1 MTCVTGLL
9 INNIALPV
17 NASIKEAF
25 SVAEKRLRALRIY
38 TDGLTFHIFKRSI
51 DARKKNDIKLVY
63 SVLASGSFGRLEE
76 RKLIAQNI
84 SLYTKA
90 VPKIEYGDGNID
102 GRVVVVG
109 AGPCGL
115 FCSLLLAECGYA
127 PLILERGGPTEERK
141 RKIDEF
147 KKTRILDTSTNI
159 QFGAGGAGTFS
170 DGKLVT
176 RINDSLTNYVLEK
189 FVEFGAPSDILV
201 SARPHIGTDILS
213 NVIDRIIERIIS
225 LGGEIMYHT
234 RFIDYKE
241 GTKGVCS
248 VITDR
253 GEIPCSDLVLAVG
266 HSARDTYETLI
277 DRGLNIIAKPFS
289 VGMRIEH
296 LAEDI
301 DRAMYGDYAGHP
313 ALGHAEYNLSFNT
326 KERGVYTFC
335 MCPGGVVVAA
345 TSEEG
350 GVVTNGMS
358 YHARSCVNSNSAVL
372 CSIYT
377 TDHEGTSR
385 SAIAF
390 QKRIEAMAFLAG
402 GADYSAPIM
411 TVGDFLTG
419 KYGSEPKKVMP
430 TYMDG
435 DGVRLA
441 RAESFLPSF
450 VTENIRGGL
459 LHFDRQIRG
468 FASKDAILT
477 GAETRTSAPVRIMRD
492 NILGACSGI
501 PNLYPSGEGAG
512 YAGGITSAAIDGLKT
527 ALSILRKYRPR
538 IDG

>member
-1 MTCVTGLL
+1 MSFNLTGLI
-9 INNIALPV
+9 INNIALSV
-17 NASIKEAF
+17 NASFKEAF
-25 SVAEKRLRALRIY
+25 SVAKKRLRSVGISTEDVLF
-38 TDGLTFHIFKRSI
+38 DIFKRSI

-63 SVLASGSFGRLEE
+63 SVLARGSFGALDEGRL
-76 RKLIAQNI
+76 KAANI

-90 VPKIEYGDGNID
+90 TPQIEYGQGEMD

-115 FCSLLLAECGYA
+115 FCSLLLAESGYA
-127 PLILERGGPTEERK
+127 PLILERGGSVTERK
-141 RKIDEF
+141 RIIDEF
-147 KKTRILDTSTNI
+147 KRTRILDTSTNI

-189 FVEFGAPSDILV
+189 FVEFGAPADILV

-213 NVIDRIIERIIS
+213 VVIDRMIDKIVS

-234 RFIDYKE
+234 RFIDYKA
-241 GTKGVCS
+241 GARGVS
-248 VITDR
+248 AVITDK
-253 GEIPCSDLVLAVG
+253 GEIACSDLVLAVG

-277 DRGLNIIAKPFS
+277 DKGLDIIPKAFS

-301 DRAMYGDYAGHP
+301 DKAMYGDFAGHP
-313 ALGHAEYNLSFNT
+313 ALGHAEYNLSYNT

-358 YHARSCVNSNSAVL
+358 YHTRSSRNSNCAVL
-372 CSIYT
+372 ST
-377 TDHEGTSR
+377 VFTSDHGGTSR
-385 SAIAF
+385 SGIDF
-390 QKRIEAMAFLAG
+390 QRRIERLAYISG
-402 GADYSAPIM
+402 GSDYSAPIM
-411 TVGDFLTG
+411 TVGDFLNKNYCT
-419 KYGSEPKKVMP
+419 SPSRVIP
-430 TYMDG
+430 SYMDG

-441 RAESFLPSF
+441 SAEDFLPSF

-459 LHFDRQIRG
+459 VQFDRQISG

-477 GAETRTSAPVRIMRD
+477 GAETRTSAPVRILRV
-492 NILGACSGI
+492 NGLGFCQGI

-527 ALSILRKYRPR
+527 ALSILKKYRPR
-538 IDG
+538 

>member
-1 MTCVTGLL
+1 MNCDLTGLI
-9 INNIALPV
+9 INNIALSV
-17 NASIKEAF
+17 NASFKEAF
-25 SVAEKRLRALRIY
+25 SVAKKRLRSAGI
-38 TDGLTFHIFKRSI
+38 TIDNVSFNIFKRSI

-63 SVLASGSFGRLEE
+63 SVLAQGSFGRVDEE
-76 RKLIAQNI
+76 RLKGANI
-84 SLYTKA
+84 STYKKA
-90 VPKIEYGDGNID
+90 TPEIEYGQGKID
-102 GRVVVVG
+102 GRALVVG

-127 PLILERGGPTEERK
+127 PLILERGGSVLERK
-141 RKIDEF
+141 RIIDEF

-189 FVEFGAPSDILV
+189 FVEFGAPTDILV

-213 NVIDRIIERIIS
+213 VVIERMIDRIIS

-234 RFIDYKE
+234 RFIDYKI
-241 GTKGVCS
+241 GAYGVKS
-248 VITDR
+248 VVTDK

-277 DRGLNIIAKPFS
+277 DRGLDIIPKAFS

-301 DRAMYGDYAGHP
+301 DRAMYGDFAGHP
-313 ALGHAEYNLSFNT
+313 ALGHAEYNLSYNT
-326 KERGVYTFC
+326 KTRGVYTFC

-358 YHARSCVNSNSAVL
+358 YHSRASRNSNCAVL
-372 CSIYT
+372 ST
-377 TDHEGTSR
+377 VFTSDHGGTSR
-385 SAIAF
+385 SAIDF
-390 QKRIEAMAFLAG
+390 QRKIERLAFLSG
-402 GADYSAPIM
+402 GEDYSAPIM
-411 TVGDFLTG
+411 TVGDFLNK
-419 KYGSEPKKVMP
+419 KYGTNPSRVLPS
-430 TYMDG
+430 YMDG
-435 DGVRLA
+435 EGVRLA
-441 RAESFLPSF
+441 SAEDFLPSF
-450 VTENIRGGL
+450 VTDNIRGGL
-459 LHFDRQIRG
+459 VRFDRQISG

-477 GAETRTSAPVRIMRD
+477 GAETRTSAPVRILRE
-492 NILGACSGI
+492 NVLGCCQGI
-501 PNLYPSGEGAG
+501 RNLYPSGEGAG

-527 ALSILRKYRPR
+527 ALSILKKYRPR
-538 IDG
+538 